1 MEDSDWILMK
11 KLTHKQQSKEKQTEE
26 RNLMEFE
33 SKKLIHKQGE
43 DSDWILVKQLI
54 QKLQSKEEQTEGED
68 SDWIPIESTKQQ
80 S

>member
-33 SKKLIHKQGE
+33 SKKLIHKQGK
-43 DSDWILVKQLI
+43 DSDWIL
-54 QKLQSKEEQTEGED
+54 SK
-68 SDWIPIESTKQQ
+68 
-80 S
+80 